1 MSKSKDPDDMDLF
14 REMMRGVKKLP
25 AAKPRVTAEQKP
37 DPEEKMNWDDVGTPP
52 KTKSVDAPELKSGK
66 NHGVDASTFEK
77 FRRGHM
83 NIDSTLDLH
92 GLTQAEAHAALKK
105 FIPNCADA
113 GDRCVL
119 IITGKG
125 GARREDTME
134 KTGVLR
140 ENLPKWLN
148 GADLRPKILSLS
160 PAQPRH
166 GGSGAFYV
174 LLKRRRDG

>member
-1 MSKSKDPDDMDLF
+1 MDLF
-14 REMMRGVKKLP
+14 RDMMRGVKKLP
-25 AAKPRVTAEQKP
+25 QNSAPKANKA
-37 DPEEKMNWDDVGTPP
+37 EEKPESEKMTWDDVGTPP
-52 KTKSVDAPELKSGK
+52 KTKSTDAPELKTGK

-77 FRRGHM
+77 FRRGNM
-83 NIDSTLDLH
+83 PIDATLDLH
-92 GLTQAEAHAALKK
+92 GMTQAEAHGALKK
-105 FIPNCADA
+105 FIASSSDM

-125 GARREDTME
+125 GVRREDTME

-148 GADLRPKILSLS
+148 GADLRGKILSLCQ
-160 PAQPRH
+160 AQPRH

-174 LLKRRRDG
+174 LLKRRREG